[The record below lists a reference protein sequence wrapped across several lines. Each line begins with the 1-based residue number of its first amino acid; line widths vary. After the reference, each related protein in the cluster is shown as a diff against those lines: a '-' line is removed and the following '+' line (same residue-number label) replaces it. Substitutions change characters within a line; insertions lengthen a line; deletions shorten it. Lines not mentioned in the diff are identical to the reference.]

1 MSDVPTPAPEP
12 DDALA
17 DLTDE
22 EQVAL
27 LQAQPN
33 GGQTDN
39 RLSDGDEDIEQPPQ
53 DPTWVPP
60 ASS

>member
-1 MSDVPTPAPEP
+1 MSDAAAPDIEP
-12 DDALA
+12 DPALA

-27 LQAQPN
+27 LLAQPN

-39 RLSDGDEDIEQPPQ
+39 RLSDGDEDVEQPSQ
-53 DPTWVPP
+53 DPNWVPP
-60 ASS
+60 ESS

>member
-1 MSDVPTPAPEP
+1 MSDVAPDIEP
-12 DDALA
+12 DPAYA

-27 LQAQPN
+27 ISAQAH

-39 RLSDGDEDIEQPPQ
+39 RLSDRDKDVEQPPQ
-53 DPTWVPP
+53 DPNWVPP
-60 ASS
+60 ASAP